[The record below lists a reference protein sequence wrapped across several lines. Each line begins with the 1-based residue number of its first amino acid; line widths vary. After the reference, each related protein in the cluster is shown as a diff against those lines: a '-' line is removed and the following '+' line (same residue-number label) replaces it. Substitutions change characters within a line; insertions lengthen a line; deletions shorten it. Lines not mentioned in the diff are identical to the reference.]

1 MADGKEAFLG
11 QGWGFPPAFSA
22 NGRDVEMVSGAE
34 DVHQSLQILL
44 ATVRNE
50 RVLAEQFGCD
60 LHGYLFEEVS
70 QRLIN
75 DLTRII
81 TDAIL
86 YYEARI
92 DLNEVNVRESADT
105 PGLLL
110 ISIGYTLRTTNSRYN
125 MVYPF
130 YLNEAVA
137 AGN

>member
-1 MADGKEAFLG
+1 
-11 QGWGFPPAFSA
+11 
-22 NGRDVEMVSGAE
+22 MVFGAE

-44 ATVRNE
+44 ATARNE
-50 RVLAEQFGCD
+50 RVLAEPFGCD

-81 TDAIL
+81 TDSIL
-86 YYEARI
+86 YHEARI
-92 DLNEVNVRESADT
+92 DLNEVNVSESADT